1 MHPRRAPHCP
11 KNKDSMATRIGNP
24 DQYLQKVG
32 NTYYARV
39 KVPRTLQKT
48 VKQTHL
54 RRSLKTNSRADAN
67 LRKHAVVSELKAEL
81 AALRTAPLT
90 DNTPFTFADA
100 RAIRD
105 QLERLRDEGDDDQAQ
120 TVELVVSEHAERI
133 ERLYGPE
140 RAGRWFRVATQTG
153 ENLKELHERWL
164 STSDYKESTK
174 AGHVKAVQEVLDHL
188 RNDDARPEDVTQ
200 KMAVAYIDNNLTQRG
215 LAHATIRDR
224 LVSLGGFWKWLGGR
238 GAVSRGVNPWAGH
251 RISKKQNASSRPTKR
266 GYTEEELLRLLE
278 GNLTVKGWPT
288 YAYLPDLII
297 LGLFTGA
304 REEELC
310 SLTAAQV
317 KAGRGYYTIQITDA
331 KSKAG
336 IRHIAVSHPAP
347 VEAIKRRINGLSGGQ
362 RLFPELK
369 PGGLDNKFSSSA
381 VKAYGRYR
389 RACQVPDGTDF
400 HSFRRTVITVLERAN
415 VSQVSIARFVGH
427 KVGTLAAD
435 TYSDGGNEAL
445 ALEVAAQVVH
455 AKAVGLA
462 ALSLAH
468 AEHRAVEM
476 PPPA

>member
-1 MHPRRAPHCP
+1 
-11 KNKDSMATRIGNP
+11 MATRIGSP
-24 DQYLQKVG
+24 DQYLQKIG

-39 KVPRTLQKT
+39 KVPRTLQRM

-54 RRSLKTNSRADAN
+54 RRSLKTGSRTEAN
-67 LRKHAVVSELKAEL
+67 LRKHTVVSELKTEL
-81 AALRTAPLT
+81 AALRTSPLSG
-90 DNTPFTFADA
+90 DTPFTFADA

-105 QLERLRDEGDDDQAQ
+105 QLEQLREAGDDDQAE
-120 TVELVVSEHAERI
+120 TIELVLSEHAEQI
-133 ERLYGPE
+133 ERLHGPE

-174 AGHVKAVQEVLDHL
+174 AGHKKALQEVLDHV
-188 RNDDARPEDVTQ
+188 RNEDARPEDVTL
-200 KMAVAYIDNNLTQRG
+200 KIAVAYIDNDLTQRG
-215 LAHATIRDR
+215 LAHATISDR

-266 GYTEEELLRLLE
+266 GYTDAELVRLLE
-278 GNLTVKGWPT
+278 GNETVRAWPT

-317 KAGRGYYTIQITDA
+317 KARRGGYAIKITDA

-336 IRHIAVSHPAP
+336 IRHIAVRDVAP
-347 VEAIKRRINGLSGGQ
+347 SEVMRRRTKGLSGSQ

-369 PGGLDNKFSSSA
+369 PGGLDEKFSSSA

-389 RACQVPDGTDF
+389 RACGVPDGTDF
-400 HSFRRTVITVLERAN
+400 HSFRRTVITVLERAH
-415 VSQVSIARFVGH
+415 VSQVAIARFVGH

-445 ALEVAAQVVH
+445 AFDVAAKIVH
-455 AKAVGLA
+455 AKPVISA
-462 ALSLAH
+462 ALTLAKQ
-468 AEHRAVEM
+468 
-476 PPPA
+476 